1 MQMKKRKNKLVKLK
15 NKNMNIDRKFT
26 YNKN

>member
-1 MQMKKRKNKLVKLK
+1 MQMKKRKNNLMKFK